1 MERLKRILE
10 RIDGKGYSRYKEL
23 RGEYK
28 FPSYTL
34 IVDYVQPDPFAPPS
48 KIKVR
53 IPQKIANF
61 PSWTY
66 SNKSRRIALEDFI
79 ARNFKSEIKKSGI
92 KKEGSGKSGLISIE
106 ISGQEILER
115 NCVVVNKDFI
125 EVRFKVGLP
134 AYGRKIAGKKAIEI
148 FFEKI
153 PAIVKKTVF
162 YSSINTSSLKKH
174 IETNE
179 DADYLRRKLKEMGLV
194 AFVADG
200 AILPRKSGISS
211 EPLKKGAVPF
221 ISPESLR
228 VEIELPNRGKITG
241 MGIKEGVTLIVG
253 GGYHGKTTLLNGIE
267 LGIYNHIPEDGRE
280 FVITNPLAFKIRA
293 EDGRNIEKVN
303 ISPFIK
309 DLPFG
314 KGTETF
320 TTENASGSTSQAA
333 NIIEAIE
340 AGAEVLLIDE
350 DTSATNFMIRDKKM
364 QQLVSKDKE
373 PITPFIDRVRE
384 LYEKFGVSTIMVM
397 GGVGDYFEVADCVI
411 CMVEYR
417 PYDYTF
423 RAKEIA
429 EKYRGERKREVKDE
443 FSSISHRVIL
453 KESFEKVFHK
463 GEKKVKVKGID
474 KIVIGREIIDLSFIE
489 QIVDSCQT
497 KAIGYG
503 IYYMK
508 RYVDGKKTLREIIE
522 KVEKDI
528 QEKGLDILSSHYED
542 FAIFRK
548 LELAAA
554 INRLRSL
561 KMR

>member
-1 MERLKRILE
+1 MEKLKKLLG
-10 RIDGKGYSRYKEL
+10 RIDGNRYSKYKEL
-23 RGEYK
+23 KGEYK
-28 FPSYTL
+28 FPLYTL
-34 IVDYVQPDPFAPPS
+34 IIDYVQPDPFAPPS
-48 KIKVR
+48 KVKVR
-53 IPQKIANF
+53 IPQKIAGF

-66 SNKSRRIALEDFI
+66 SNKSRKVALEDFI
-79 ARNFKSEIKKSGI
+79 ARSFKCEIKESGI
-92 KKEGSGKSGLISIE
+92 RKEGSGKSGLLSIG

-115 NCVVVNKDFI
+115 NCVIVNENFV

-153 PAIVKKTVF
+153 PAIVKKSLF
-162 YSSINTSSLKKH
+162 YSSVNTSSLKKH
-174 IETNE
+174 IEVNE
-179 DADYLRRKLKEMGLV
+179 DADYLRSKLKEMNLV

-200 AILPRKSGISS
+200 SILPRKSGISS
-211 EPLKKGAVPF
+211 EPLRRGAIPF
-221 ISPESLR
+221 ISPESLK

-241 MGIKEGVTLIVG
+241 MGIREGVTLITG

-267 LGIYNHIPEDGRE
+267 IGIYNHIPGDGRE

-293 EDGRNIEKVN
+293 EDGRNIEKVD

-314 KGTETF
+314 RKTEKF

-333 NIIEAIE
+333 SIVEAIE

-350 DTSATNFMIRDKKM
+350 DTSATNFMVRDKKM
-364 QQLVSKDKE
+364 QELVSRDKE

-384 LYEKFGVSTIMVM
+384 IYEKFGVSTIMVT

-411 CMVEYR
+411 CMVEYK
-417 PYDYTF
+417 PNDYTSN
-423 RAKEIA
+423 AKEIA
-429 EKYRGERKREVKDE
+429 KKYQGERKIEVKDE
-443 FSSISHRVIL
+443 FSAISQRVIL
-453 KESFEKVFHK
+453 KESFNFHK
-463 GEKKVKVKGID
+463 KGKKVKVKGMD
-474 KIVIGREIIDLSFIE
+474 KIVIGRDVVDLSSVE

-503 IYYMK
+503 ICYIEK
-508 RYVDGKKTLREIIE
+508 YVDGEKTLREIVE

-528 QEKGLDILSSHYED
+528 QEKGLDILSSHLED

-548 LELAAA
+548 LEIAAA
-554 INRLRSL
+554 INRWRNL
-561 KMR
+561 KVK